1 MSVDGAGGG
10 REPSESE
17 ERARVTETL
26 TSAAKGLRP
35 DDVPQALCHAC
46 VELLPVTGASVS
58 IACGRTVRATWCASD
73 STAAR
78 LAEAQYTLGDG
89 PCQSAIERAAAVLA
103 DDLTRAPDAGR
114 WPVFAHEA
122 VELGVQAVFSLPL
135 GVGGATIG
143 TLDLYRHTPGALSS
157 RDLRIALWARD
168 AVTFALMNLHAGY
181 DADERAS
188 QEGVGVA
195 SWMEAS
201 EADHSEVYQ
210 AVGMVMVQ
218 LNLGAEQALDR
229 MRARAFAQGR
239 TVTEVAHDILVR
251 TLRLGSETEGDSEDA
266 GRRDA
271 GDDGREGDR

>member
-1 MSVDGAGGG
+1 MPVDGAGGDS
-10 REPSESE
+10 EPSETE
-17 ERARVTETL
+17 ERARVTEL
-26 TSAAKGLRP
+26 LAAAAKGLRP
-35 DDVPQALCHAC
+35 DDVPQALCRAC

-58 IACGRTVRATWCASD
+58 IASGPTVRAMWCASD

-78 LAEAQYTLGDG
+78 LAETQYTLGDG

-103 DDLTRAPDAGR
+103 DDLTEEPDAVR

-122 VELGVQAVFSLPL
+122 VGLGVQAVFSLPL
-135 GVGGATIG
+135 GLEGATIG
-143 TLDLYRHTPGALSS
+143 TLDLYRRTPGALSS
-157 RDLRIALWARD
+157 RDLRVALWARD
-168 AVTFALMNLHAGY
+168 AVTFALVNLSAGH
-181 DADERAS
+181 DSGERAS
-188 QEGVGVA
+188 EEGVA

-201 EADHSEVYQ
+201 ESDHSEVYQ

-239 TVTEVAHDILVR
+239 TVTEVARDVLVR
-251 TLRLGSETEGDSEDA
+251 TLRLGSETEGGGEDA

-271 GDDGREGDR
+271 GDEGREGDR

>member
-1 MSVDGAGGG
+1 MSFDGTGGD
-10 REPSESE
+10 REPSETE

-26 TSAAKGLRP
+26 TAAAKGLSP
-35 DDVPQALCHAC
+35 DEIPQALCRVC

-58 IACGRTVRATWCASD
+58 IASGRTVRATWCASD

-103 DDLTRAPDAGR
+103 ADLTKAPDAGR

-122 VELGVQAVFSLPL
+122 VELGVRAVFSLPL
-135 GVGGATIG
+135 GLGGATIG

-181 DADERAS
+181 EADERAA
-188 QEGVGVA
+188 EEGVA

-251 TLRLGSETEGDSEDA
+251 TLRLGSETDYGSEDA